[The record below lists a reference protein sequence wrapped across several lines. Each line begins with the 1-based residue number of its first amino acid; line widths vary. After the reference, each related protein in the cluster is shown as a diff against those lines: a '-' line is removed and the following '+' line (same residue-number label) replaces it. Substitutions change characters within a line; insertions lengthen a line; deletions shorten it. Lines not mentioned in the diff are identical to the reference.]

1 MHSKSS
7 NLKINPVKIVVGLM
21 ATFVM
26 LIVAFGSFYV
36 VDQGERGVVVRNG
49 AVVKTAEPGLH
60 FKMPLVDNVNSISVR
75 DTTVLFDKKFPL
87 ETYTYDQQPATLHLS
102 VTYRVQSGAVE
113 RVYTE
118 FGTAEAL
125 ESRAILRRVPD
136 AVKNVFGL
144 YTAPRA
150 VQERSKLSTD
160 IVTAVRNAHQDLPV
174 DIIGVQVEEIDYG
187 NEYELAVAAR
197 MKAEVAIATAT
208 QNQKTAQVEADTKVL
223 QAEADAKAVKLR
235 GEAEA
240 AAIQAKTR
248 ALAEQGRY
256 LVQLE
261 IAQKWNG
268 VMPTTM
274 PPEAAMTFLG
284 ANSK

>member
-1 MHSKSS
+1 M
-7 NLKINPVKIVVGLM
+7 NPIRAGIGGFVALVALAVV
-21 ATFVM
+21 
-26 LIVAFGSFYV
+26 FGSFYV
-36 VDQGERGVVVRNG
+36 IDQGERGVVVRNG
-49 AVVKTAEPGLH
+49 AVVSTADPGLH
-60 FKMPLVDNVNSISVR
+60 FKLPLIDDVHEISVR
-75 DTTVLFDKKFPL
+75 DTSVLFDKAFPL

-102 VTYRVQSGAVE
+102 VTYRVQPGAVE
-113 RVYTE
+113 RLYTE
-118 FGTAEAL
+118 FGSVEAL

-136 AVKNVFGL
+136 AVKNVFGS

-150 VQERSKLSTD
+150 VQERSRLSAD
-160 IVTAVRNAHQDLPV
+160 LVSAVRKAHADLPV
-174 DIIGVQVEEIDYG
+174 DIVGVQVEEIDYG
-187 NEYELAVAAR
+187 KEYEVAVAAR

-248 ALAEQGRY
+248 ALAEQGKY

>member
-1 MHSKSS
+1 VFKQQYMK
-7 NLKINPVKIVVGLM
+7 PAAVVFAALV
-21 ATFVM
+21 TF
-26 LIVAFGSFYV
+26 IVAFGCFYV
-36 VDQGERGVVVRNG
+36 IDQGERGVVVRNG
-49 AVVKTAEPGLH
+49 AVILTAEPGLH
-60 FKMPLVDNVNSISVR
+60 FKMPIIDEVHAISVR
-75 DTTVLFDKKFPL
+75 DTSVLFDKSFPL

-102 VTYRVQSGAVE
+102 VTYRVQAGAVE
-113 RVYTE
+113 RLYTE
-118 FGTAEAL
+118 FGTPEAL

-150 VQERSKLSTD
+150 VQERSKLSAD
-160 IVTAVRNAHQDLPV
+160 INEAVRKAHADLPV
-174 DIIGVQVEEIDYG
+174 DIVGVQIEEIDYG
-187 NEYELAVAAR
+187 KEYEFAVAAR

-223 QAEADAKAVKLR
+223 QAEADAKSVKLR

-240 AAIQAKTR
+240 AAILAKTR

-284 ANSK
+284 AKN

>member
-1 MHSKSS
+1 MT
-7 NLKINPVKIVVGLM
+7 INPIKTTVGVVVALL
-21 ATFVM
+21 TF
-26 LIVAFGSFYV
+26 IVAFGGFYII
-36 VDQGERGVVVRNG
+36 DQGERGVVVRNG
-49 AVVKTAEPGLH
+49 AVVATAEPGLH
-60 FKMPLVDNVNSISVR
+60 FKLPIVDSVHEISVR
-75 DTTVLFDKKFPL
+75 DTTVLFDKNLPL

-102 VTYRVQSGAVE
+102 VTYRAQAGAVE
-113 RVYTE
+113 RLYTE
-118 FGTAEAL
+118 FGTTEAL

-136 AVKNVFGL
+136 AVKNVFGT
-144 YTAPRA
+144 YSAPRA
-150 VQERSKLSTD
+150 VQERSKLSAD
-160 IVTAVRNAHQDLPV
+160 IISMVRKAHADLPV
-174 DIIGVQVEEIDYG
+174 DIVSVQIEEIDYG
-187 NEYELAVAAR
+187 AEYEKAVAAR

-235 GEAEA
+235 GEADA

-248 ALAEQGRY
+248 ALAEQGKY

-274 PPEAAMTFLG
+274 PPESALTFLG
-284 ANSK
+284 AKN